1 MKTGSP
7 VVECLHYNSL
17 GESHRADCP
26 ALRKA
31 AEAGITVQLDKKR
44 VSQSGVLTD
53 GIATGLSRALVALEV
68 RAKALRWNT
77 RGPEPRADETDRCAA
92 LVREL
97 LEALVDK

>member
-1 MKTGSP
+1 VKTVSGD
-7 VVECLHYNSL
+7 ECLHYNSL

-26 ALRKA
+26 VLRKA
-31 AEAGITVQLDKKR
+31 AEAT
-44 VSQSGVLTD
+44 SGVLTD
-53 GIATGLSRALVALEV
+53 GIAQGLSRAIVALEV